1 MPSEGCGGQFHVFS
15 LVSGGSPTIFD
26 IPCLRQLCLLVHMM
40 FSLVHLY
47 LIFFLNKDTNLIGL
61 GHTPQNNLI
70 LTV

>member
-15 LVSGGSPTIFD
+15 LVSGGFPTIFD
-26 IPCLRQLCLLVHMM
+26 IPCLRQLCLLVLSGA
-40 FSLVHLY
+40 SLSDF
-47 LIFFLNKDTNLIGL
+47 FFLNKDTNLIGL